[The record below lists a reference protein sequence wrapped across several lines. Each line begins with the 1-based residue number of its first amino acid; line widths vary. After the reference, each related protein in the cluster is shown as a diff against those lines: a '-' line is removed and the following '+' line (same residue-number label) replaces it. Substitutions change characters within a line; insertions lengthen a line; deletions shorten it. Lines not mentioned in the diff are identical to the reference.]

1 MLAVAILTALP
12 MIATAQEPA
21 TAGTG
26 AIASSQMGRKTH
38 WQNWVFAG
46 ASIAIVAVGITCIAL
61 SQGSQPN

>member
-12 MIATAQEPA
+12 ATAQEPA
-21 TAGTG
+21 AAGTG

-46 ASIAIVAVGITCIAL
+46 ASIAIVAIGITCIAL